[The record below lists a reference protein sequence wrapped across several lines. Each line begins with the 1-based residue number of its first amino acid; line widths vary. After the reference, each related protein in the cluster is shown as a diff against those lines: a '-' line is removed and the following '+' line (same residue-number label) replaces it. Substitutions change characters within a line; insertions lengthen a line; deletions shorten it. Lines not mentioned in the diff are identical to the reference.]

1 MTLLRLLLLTSIIAC
16 FFQAYRFR
24 KHEMFYYFY
33 ILAAADPVNLLRS
46 YIIKSN
52 NFDVYYFS
60 IISVLLVFSLPKLNI
75 KYKLAVLLSIMTYF
89 ILDPYHIK
97 ILLIFNLLQ
106 FFIMLYFI
114 NNIINEWWNDKDI
127 KFFMVILI
135 IQHLFLI
142 IKRYL
147 FYTDINTYL
156 NFYTYFLLLDI
167 FYTFIIVILG
177 PHKGFSLN
185 IKWLDKLTGRR
196 KIIVYG
202 NGNQTFD
209 LSDLIK
215 YGLTEREIEVLK
227 LISQGY
233 TSKEIAE
240 KLYLSKKTIDYYR
253 SNIRAKLN
261 LSKKSEIIRF
271 LKERNFISEPN
282 EIYQTK

>member
-1 MTLLRLLLLTSIIAC
+1 
-16 FFQAYRFR
+16 
-24 KHEMFYYFY
+24 MFYYFY